1 MNLIFVKQRTLP
13 LFSVCSNS
21 MYMYY
26 WIAKIIV
33 LIFIL
38 VFSYMY
44 LMRLTLNQG
53 GWMLNKLTIRSALDF
68 DK

>member
-38 VFSYMY
+38 VFSYMN

>member
-1 MNLIFVKQRTLP
+1 MNLTFVKQRTLP

-21 MYMYY
+21 MYVYY

-53 GWMLNKLTIRSALDF
+53 GWMLNKLTIRSAF
-68 DK
+68 N